1 MTELAFSLN
10 GAAVSEPTEPRTN
23 LADFVRETCHR
34 TGTHVGCEQG
44 VCGACTVFVD
54 GRPVRSCITL
64 VVACEGADVRTI
76 EGFEDD
82 ALMARLRQSFTAH
95 HALQCGYCTPGMLV
109 TAYDIV
115 RRLPNADTA
124 TIRRE
129 LSGNLCRCT
138 GYAGIVAAIE
148 AVLANDP
155 PVAAVVPLPRTRR
168 LKPALT
174 TATTAAAAAAA
185 ERAAPVAA
193 IGDMEPLTGGTRLTR
208 SLPVNA
214 PLEKVW
220 AVLTDL
226 GAIAACIPGAKL
238 GTPAEGT
245 TGDGEPFAGAY
256 KVALGPVTAT
266 FRGAGLFAADASTHT
281 GKVVGRGRDPLS
293 ATHLSGELSFA
304 AAAEG
309 DATRLDL
316 DMTYL
321 VKGPLAQF
329 SRPALVEALADSIL
343 ADTANA
349 LAARARGETGTPPP
363 RAASGFSFLRIIFKR
378 LFGR

>member
-1 MTELAFSLN
+1 MKLALSLN
-10 GAAVSEPTEPRTN
+10 GAAVAEAAEPRTN
-23 LADFVRETCHR
+23 LADFVRETCHQ

-44 VCGACTVFVD
+44 VCGACTIFVD

-64 VVACEGADVRTI
+64 AAACEGAAVTTI

-82 ALMARLRQSFTAH
+82 ALMARLRQSFSAH

-115 RRLPNADTA
+115 RRLPDADTA

-148 AVLANDP
+148 AVLAEGAP
-155 PVAAVVPLPRTRR
+155 PAAVQPLPRQRR
-168 LKPALT
+168 ARPAL
-174 TATTAAAAAAA
+174 ATTS
-185 ERAAPVAA
+185 PVAEKA
-193 IGDMEPLTGGTRLTR
+193 SAPAEAGDAFEPVTGGTELSRTLT
-208 SLPVNA
+208 VDA
-214 PLEKVW
+214 PLDKVW

-226 GAIAACIPGAKL
+226 DAIAACIPGATL
-238 GTPAEGT
+238 GTPPEGAA
-245 TGDGEPFAGAY
+245 GDGEPFAGAY

-266 FRGAGLFAADASTHT
+266 FRGTGLFSADAASHT

-293 ATHLSGELSFA
+293 GTRLSGELSFA
-304 AAAEG
+304 ARPDGE
-309 DATRLDL
+309 ATRLDL
-316 DMTYL
+316 DMRYL

-343 ADTANA
+343 ADTADA
-349 LAARARGETGTPPP
+349 LAARARGETAEAPPP
-363 RAASGFSFLRIIFKR
+363 RAASGLSFLRVILAR
-378 LFGR
+378 LFGRSA

>member
-1 MTELAFSLN
+1 MTELALSLN
-10 GAAVSEPTEPRTN
+10 GAAVAEPAEARTN
-23 LADFVRETCHR
+23 LADFVRETCHK

-64 VVACEGADVRTI
+64 AAACSGAEVRTI
-76 EGFEDD
+76 EGFDDD
-82 ALMARLRQSFTAH
+82 ALMARLREAFTSH

-115 RRLPNADTA
+115 RRLPDADTA
-124 TIRRE
+124 TIRSE

-155 PVAAVVPLPRTRR
+155 PAAVVVPLPRQRR
-168 LKPALT
+168 ARPAL
-174 TATTAAAAAAA
+174 AVATAAPP
-185 ERAAPVAA
+185 ESAAPVASLDG
-193 IGDMEPLTGGTRLTR
+193 IEPLTDGTRLARTITV
-208 SLPVNA
+208 PA
-214 PLEKVW
+214 PLADVW

-226 GAIAACIPGAKL
+226 DAIAACIPGAQL
-238 GTPAEGT
+238 AEPPASD
-245 TGDGEPFAGAY
+245 GDGQPFAGAY

-266 FRGAGLFAADASTHT
+266 FRGAGRFFADTATHT

-293 ATHLSGELSFA
+293 GTRLAGELSFA
-304 AAAEG
+304 AAEADG
-309 DATRLDL
+309 QTRLDL
-316 DMTYL
+316 DMVYR

-343 ADTANA
+343 ADTAGA
-349 LAARARGETGTPPP
+349 LAARARGETHAAPP
-363 RAASGFSFLRIIFKR
+363 AKASGFSFLRIILAR

>member
-1 MTELAFSLN
+1 MKLALSLN
-10 GAAVSEPTEPRTN
+10 GDAVSEAAEPRTN
-23 LADFVRETCHR
+23 LADFVRETCHK

-64 VVACEGADVRTI
+64 AAACEGAAVHTI

-82 ALMARLRQSFTAH
+82 ALMAQLRQSFSAH

-115 RRLPNADTA
+115 RRLPDADTA

-148 AVLANDP
+148 AVLAESP
-155 PVAAVVPLPRTRR
+155 PPAAVQPLPRQRR
-168 LKPALT
+168 AKPSLAAT
-174 TATTAAAAAAA
+174 GTAKADTAVPAAQL
-185 ERAAPVAA
+185 EE
-193 IGDMEPLTGGTRLTR
+193 MEPLTGGTRLTR
-208 SLPVNA
+208 SLAVEA
-214 PLEKVW
+214 PLAKVW

-226 GAIAACIPGAKL
+226 DAIADCIPGAKL
-238 GTPAEGT
+238 GTPPEGSA
-245 TGDGEPFAGAY
+245 GKGEPFAGAY

-266 FRGAGLFAADASTHT
+266 FRGAGLFCADAADHT

-293 ATHLSGELSFA
+293 GTRLSGELAFA
-304 AAAEG
+304 AAADG
-309 DATRLDL
+309 DTTRLDL

-343 ADTANA
+343 ADTADA
-349 LAARARGETGTPPP
+349 LAARARGESAPAPQ
-363 RAASGFSFLRIIFKR
+363 RAASGLSFLRIIFAR
-378 LFGR
+378 LFGRKA